1 MARRQIGLNLVM
13 AQLGLEVRVEAF
25 EDRLIL
31 QKPVRT
37 LRQDSGGQTYHQ
49 RTPAVAAGLADHV
62 WALREWLTFPAKL

>member
-1 MARRQIGLNLVM
+1 MARRQIGLKLVM
-13 AQLGLEVRVEAF
+13 DQLGLEVRVEAF

>member
-1 MARRQIGLNLVM
+1 MERRKIGVKLVM
-13 AQLGLEVRVEAF
+13 DQLGLEVRVEAS

-62 WALREWLTFPAKL
+62 WTLREWVAFPAKV